1 MAESIH
7 AAGCAATAIANNDGD
22 AAPTSM
28 AAAVGAVA
36 EGPAAICCANGV
48 VAAGAAATMAG
59 GDAGAG

>member
-7 AAGCAATAIANNDGD
+7 AAGCAATAIANNDVD
-22 AAPTSM
+22 VAPTSM

-36 EGPAAICCANGV
+36 EGPAAICANGV